1 MNRFEEDIESSK
13 LTQKSGQGNYERV
26 FNLADIVKILED
38 CADDDHEKILD
49 WIKEKN
55 LCLYSKEKDTGDSLI
70 NILLEEVGNGHEID
84 GKVMDSYIS
93 TTCSNPKHLQ
103 H

>member
-38 CADDDHEKILD
+38 SKDDDDHEQILN
-49 WIKEKN
+49 WMKEKN
-55 LCLYSKEKDTGDSLI
+55 LCLYS
-70 NILLEEVGNGHEID
+70 
-84 GKVMDSYIS
+84 
-93 TTCSNPKHLQ
+93 
-103 H
+103 